1 MLMLYTKKISL
12 NGFRYVRYFS
22 SAARDPYEVLGVNR
36 NSSQEDIKARFR
48 ELAKKYHPDL
58 NTKDQDASQKM
69 ADITNAYDILT
80 DKKKRLELDRMRTS
94 TSSDSGSSTEGTA
107 YDSRAEW
114 MDPTQ
119 MFSEFSN
126 IFGRMGRHR
135 PAARVAT
142 RGDDLSANV
151 TISLVEAMNGCVK
164 PISFK
169 AKSTCQPCKGSGARA
184 GTGWVSCKTCKGTGT
199 QRVERGI
206 MTMGMPCVRC
216 SGSGQI
222 LENPCTSCKGEGLKT
237 EVKDVSVKVPAG
249 IKHQMEL
256 RMQGQGHSGAR
267 GGRNGDLFVTIKI
280 KPDDYFTM
288 VDDDVYVDVSLSL
301 KEILCG
307 ATVDVRQIDGT
318 SMMKVNIPPGTVPGT
333 TRTVKGKGPPKA
345 TGVTSSSRGDMV
357 LRFQLN
363 IQPIETLTERQKELI
378 SEFDSIQRAV
388 MGRLKKNEEN
398 Q

>member
-1 MLMLYTKKISL
+1 MLYAKKLPVIGL
-12 NGFRYVRYFS
+12 CNLRRFS
-22 SAARDPYEVLGVNR
+22 IAARDPYEVLGVNR
-36 NSSQEDIKARFR
+36 SSSQEDIKARFR

-80 DKKKRLELDRMRTS
+80 DKKMRAEFDRMRSS
-94 TSSDSGSSTEGTA
+94 TSSNFGASTEGTA
-107 YDSRAEW
+107 YDSRTEW

-142 RGDDLSANV
+142 RGDDLTAHV
-151 TISLVEAMNGCVK
+151 TISLVEAMNGCIK

-169 AKSTCQPCKGSGARA
+169 AKSACLPCNGSGARA
-184 GTGWVSCKTCKGTGT
+184 GSGWVSCKTCKGTGT

-237 EVKDVSVKVPAG
+237 DVKDVSVKIPAG

-256 RMQGQGHSGAR
+256 RLQGQGHAGSR

-307 ATVDVRQIDGT
+307 AIVDVRQIDGA
-318 SMMKVNIPPGTVPGT
+318 SLMKVNIPPGTIPGT

-357 LRFQLN
+357 LRFQLS
-363 IQPIETLTERQKELI
+363 IQPVDTLTERQKELI

-388 MGRLKKNEEN
+388 MGRLKKNGEN